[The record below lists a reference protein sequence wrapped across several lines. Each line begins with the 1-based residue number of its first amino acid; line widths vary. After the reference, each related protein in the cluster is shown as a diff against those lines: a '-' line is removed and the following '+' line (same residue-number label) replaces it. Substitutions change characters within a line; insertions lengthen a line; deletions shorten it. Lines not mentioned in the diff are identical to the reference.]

1 VRLGWKMR
9 VDPLSCGG
17 GVAATLPGLSAGSGH
32 GTAGVGFANRGAGD
46 TRSKLPPLRVG
57 GLIGRP

>member
-1 VRLGWKMR
+1 MR